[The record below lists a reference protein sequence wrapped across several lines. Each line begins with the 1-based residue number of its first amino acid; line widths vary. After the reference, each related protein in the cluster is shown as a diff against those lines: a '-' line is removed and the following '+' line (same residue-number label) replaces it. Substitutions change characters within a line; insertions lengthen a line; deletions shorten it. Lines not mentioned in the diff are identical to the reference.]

1 MVPVLVNFARY
12 NFAELFTH
20 HLRKFTPLL
29 SDYFNIVHEL
39 IGPLNDSKFSRDEL
53 KNTGTLDH
61 FIELCISKGDTNN
74 GAIDTTKNDREAAV
88 CNLIILILVYSR
100 SAMHTLEYVLG

>member
-88 CNLIILILVYSR
+88 CKIIVTINTFR
-100 SAMHTLEYVLG
+100 PFMHIMEYVLG